1 MKTISIDKKCHSILV
16 VRQALYWL
24 SGMTEWSLDEKDK
37 YWEVTFRESN
47 DDILFNFNRLLNDYE
62 LREQI
67 ELKTKDIRISIINKV
82 LASLDE
88 RLSK

>member
-1 MKTISIDKKCHSILV
+1 
-16 VRQALYWL
+16 
-24 SGMTEWSLDEKDK
+24 MTEWSLDEKDK

-47 DDILFNFNRLLNDYE
+47 DDILFNFSRLLNDYE
-62 LREQI
+62 LREKI
-67 ELKTKDIRISIINKV
+67 ELKTKDIRDSIMNKV